1 MFRTL
6 IFFFFLNEKLKN
18 DQVFKD
24 FVIKYGFRISDMFY
38 ISLQAM
44 PTFSRSPRSRIS
56 RSQMSTNIAH
66 SDWLKGTGCSL
77 DWPCVLVLILALRF
91 KSDSEGHFRVSIVV
105 ATILR
110 VHSKVRTTGHLK
122 GAFGMKEFEGYGHLT
137 PMIPCAGLIVWKWH
151 LLNWL
156 GRVFGPLY
164 PSSIWNQWCGQHC
177 RGRGEI
183 M

>member
-1 MFRTL
+1 MLNVSNFN
-6 IFFFFLNEKLKN
+6 FFLNEKLKN

-77 DWPCVLVLILALRF
+77 D
-91 KSDSEGHFRVSIVV
+91 
-105 ATILR
+105 
-110 VHSKVRTTGHLK
+110 
-122 GAFGMKEFEGYGHLT
+122 
-137 PMIPCAGLIVWKWH
+137 
-151 LLNWL
+151 
-156 GRVFGPLY
+156 
-164 PSSIWNQWCGQHC
+164 
-177 RGRGEI
+177 
-183 M
+183 